1 MEETKAVRQRRDGG
15 RFQLTR
21 WRRRRL
27 QEAETKAVTGGGDKG
42 AEKAPELREATRRS
56 HGGGTRP
63 GSLTQMWI
71 VEEKSR
77 GREDGH
83 GGDYLTRPGR

>member
-1 MEETKAVRQRRDGG
+1 MQG
-15 RFQLTR
+15 FQLTR

-42 AEKAPELREATRRS
+42 AENAPELREDETKAVINDDEVATRRS

-71 VEEKSR
+71 VEEKSQ

-83 GGDYLTRPGR
+83 GGD